1 MNRVGFIKWFADG
14 IATHMLGLS
23 PRLAMII
30 LLVVF
35 FVAHYLFARV
45 DAYTFQSRLL
55 VFFPWAV
62 QDLTFSRGARLITGV
77 APTDF
82 NFDEELSE
90 LRTSPEIKAEPT
102 ATSALNPESERIA
115 RNRELRVDDVV
126 LLSPD
131 HSASRACLP
140 FRFRSAIGA
149 ASFSSARLGL

>member
-1 MNRVGFIKWFADG
+1 
-14 IATHMLGLS
+14 MLGLS

-35 FVAHYLFARV
+35 FVAHYLFASV

-55 VFFPWAV
+55 VFFQWAF
-62 QDLTFSRGARLITGV
+62 QDLTFSRGARLITGA

-102 ATSALNPESERIA
+102 ATSALNPESERMRPEQRIT
-115 RNRELRVDDVV
+115 RR
-126 LLSPD
+126 
-131 HSASRACLP
+131 
-140 FRFRSAIGA
+140 
-149 ASFSSARLGL
+149 